1 VINRG
6 GDVEAQCP
14 GVGSGAKALVV
25 LDTGMGLSPACGAVR
40 AAEGGMDRSGGAAT
54 GLPANAARNAGL
66 TAGCGTMEA
75 FASASGGTRT
85 I

>member
-1 VINRG
+1 VINPG

-25 LDTGMGLSPACGAVR
+25 LDTGMGLSPARGAVR
-40 AAEGGMDRSGGAAT
+40 AAATAMDRTGGAAT
-54 GLPANAARNAGL
+54 GLPDNAACNVGF